1 MSYSII
7 KYGANEELLVNIDS
21 RPNHLLHHIYSSLT
35 KLGISLDQD
44 SMNLC
49 DNDANLADLKNLE
62 NTYNCLEMI
71 ENPISQPNKKWILV
85 EADEVEIKPLLGESF
100 WPSRLGDKIQ
110 NFKIQAIKKNDKE
123 LRQKQKSTVSQ
134 RRTSVNRSASRDSTR
149 NNLKAGA
156 SDTHS
161 ISSRQGEREKSSR
174 RSNRSKK

>member
-1 MSYSII
+1 
-7 KYGANEELLVNIDS
+7 
-21 RPNHLLHHIYSSLT
+21 
-35 KLGISLDQD
+35 
-44 SMNLC
+44 MNLC